1 MNREYREL
9 IFLNREKTVWKN
21 FPTCVRCRKPNIFL
35 VAKALILLSLSGWAK
50 YVSRRRDFGMVAAIP
65 NMNLKI
71 HNEQRGSSNE

>member
-9 IFLNREKTVWKN
+9 IFLNREKIVRKN
-21 FPTCVRCRKPNIFL
+21 FPICVRCRKPYIFL
-35 VAKALILLSLSGWAK
+35 FAKALILLFLSEELK
-50 YVSRRRDFGMVAAIP
+50 DVSRRRDFGMVAAIP